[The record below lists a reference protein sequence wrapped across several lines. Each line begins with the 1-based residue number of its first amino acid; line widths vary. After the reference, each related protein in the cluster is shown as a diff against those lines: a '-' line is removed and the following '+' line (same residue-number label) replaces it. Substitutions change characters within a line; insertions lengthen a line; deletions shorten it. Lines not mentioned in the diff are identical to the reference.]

1 MLSAVGGRL
10 RPEIKRKHPFDGLEE
25 EIFLNLLRTADAL
38 LRELE
43 QTLKAAGLSHTQYNV
58 LRILRGAGRDGSPCG
73 EIAQRMISR
82 DPDMTRLLDR
92 LENRALVTRARERGD
107 RRVVKTRITA
117 EGLRILR
124 ELDEPIR
131 SLERRQ
137 LRHIE
142 HSQLRRLNELLEEVR
157 RPRK

>member
-1 MLSAVGGRL
+1 MGGRL
-10 RPEIKRKHPFDGLEE
+10 RAEIKQRRPFEGLEE
-25 EIFLNLLRTADAL
+25 EVFLNLMRTADAL
-38 LRELE
+38 VRELDE
-43 QTLKAAGLSHTQYNV
+43 TLKAAGLSHTQYNV
-58 LRILRGAGRDGSPCG
+58 LRILRGAGRQGWACG

-107 RRVVKTRITA
+107 RRVVKARITA

-124 ELDEPIR
+124 ELDGPMA
-131 SLERRQ
+131 LLGRRQ

-142 HSQLRRLNELLEEVR
+142 RARLRLLNELLDEVR
-157 RPRK
+157 GSRN

>member
-1 MLSAVGGRL
+1 MGARL
-10 RPEIKRKHPFDGLEE
+10 RAEIKQKRRFNSLEE
-25 EIFLNLLRTADAL
+25 EVFLNLMRTADGL

-58 LRILRGAGRDGSPCG
+58 LRILRGAGREGWACG

-92 LENRALVTRARERGD
+92 LENRALVMRARERGD
-107 RRVVKTRITA
+107 RRVVKARITA
-117 EGLRILR
+117 EGLRMLR
-124 ELDEPIR
+124 ELDGPMA

-137 LRHIE
+137 LRHLE
-142 HSQLRRLNELLEEVR
+142 RGRLRLLNELLEEVR
-157 RPRK
+157 GSGK